1 MARGASVFAQEMKHP
16 GFMRGNDEEGAAG
29 DVGTVAWQRRGD
41 GSPNALSRRR
51 RRDEATAGEVGRGGE
66 RSGGLT
72 FSTDDR

>member
-29 DVGTVAWQRRGD
+29 DVGTVVWQRRGD